1 MSPISI
7 DRGQLI
13 VERFPKYDR
22 VVILAFAQI
31 PSPNIPVR
39 SVRSVTRG
47 LYLDVSPSPYAP
59 QKRLAPGDYSGGIL
73 KPCSPPRSLAGGL
86 TPCFREEA
94 EAQPNDSRV
103 EDYVR
108 TYDRVHQCA
117 ARLAPGEGTSHPG
130 THRADNEESGGHTRI
145 DSSP

>member
-13 VERFPKYDR
+13 VERFPKYR
-22 VVILAFAQI
+22 PCSNSRFCANSFPLI
-31 PSPNIPVR
+31 SR

-47 LYLDVSPSPYAP
+47 LYLAISPSPYAP
-59 QKRLAPGDYSGGIL
+59 QKRLAQGDYSGGIL
-73 KPCSPPRSLAGGL
+73 EPCSPPRSLAGGL

-108 TYDRVHQCA
+108 TYNRVHQDA

-130 THRADNEESGGHTRI
+130 THRADNEESRGHTRI